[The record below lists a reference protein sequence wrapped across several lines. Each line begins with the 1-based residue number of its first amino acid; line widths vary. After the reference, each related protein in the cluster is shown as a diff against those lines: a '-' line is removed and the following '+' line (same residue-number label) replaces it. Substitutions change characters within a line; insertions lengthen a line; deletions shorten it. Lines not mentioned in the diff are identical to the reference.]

1 MDLQGLQIF
10 IEVSETK
17 SFTRAGENLGYSQ
30 PTISFQ
36 IKQLEQE
43 LGFPLFDRIGHT
55 VNLTDAGKEV
65 LDYAQRIC
73 RMAQEMVHTGNLPQ
87 SPKGTVR
94 LGTADSLCQPLICD
108 RFAQFQSQY
117 PQVRLKVITGGTREL
132 FRMLDHNQVD
142 IVCTL
147 DNHIYDTAYVTAHE
161 ETVGVHFVV
170 AADDPLAK
178 RDRVG
183 MEELAERS
191 FLLTE
196 RGMSYRRL
204 LDEWLAQNSMEI
216 QPAVELGSA
225 HQLCR
230 LVAQGLGVSLLP
242 DYVTEDALLQGQ
254 IVRLKVD
261 ELSLQ
266 LWKQVLYRKDKWLSP
281 PMEAVIAYLKH
292 SL

>member
-55 VNLTDAGKEV
+55 VNLTDAGREV
-65 LDYAQRIC
+65 LSYAQRIC
-73 RMAQEMVHTGNLPQ
+73 RMAQEMAHTGNLPQ
-87 SPKGTVR
+87 IPKGTVR

-108 RFAQFQSQY
+108 HFAQFQKQF
-117 PQVRLKVITGGTREL
+117 PQVHLKVITGGTKEL

-242 DYVTEDALLQGQ
+242 DYVTEEALQQGQ